1 MVWFNMDA
9 IPKSDIKFDIRFG
22 NRFDIRFGNRF
33 DIRIK
38 QMTWIGHETTSFFSQ
53 FTIFIL
59 LAQNYISNYTS
70 KPCHITNS
78 ENIYITNFLKKYI
91 H

>member
-9 IPKSDIKFDIRFG
+9 IPKSDIK
-22 NRFDIRFGNRF
+22 FDIRFGNRF

-53 FTIFIL
+53 FTIFML

>member
-1 MVWFNMDA
+1 MVWFNMDT
-9 IPKSDIKFDIRFG
+9 IPKSDIK
-22 NRFDIRFGNRF
+22 FDIRFGNRF

-59 LAQNYISNYTS
+59 LAQNYITILQSLAISPIVKISTS
-70 KPCHITNS
+70 PIS
-78 ENIYITNFLKKYI
+78 
-91 H
+91 

>member
-22 NRFDIRFGNRF
+22 NRFDIRV
-33 DIRIK
+33 K
-38 QMTWIGHETTSFFSQ
+38 QMTRIGHETTSFFSQ

-59 LAQNYISNYTS
+59 LAQNYITILQNLAISPIV
-70 KPCHITNS
+70 KITT
-78 ENIYITNFLKKYI
+78 ITNFQMPI
-91 H
+91 S